1 MKILLIR
8 LSSIGDIVLTSPV
21 IRAIKTQLN
30 PVVLHVITRKS
41 YQSVYAHNPYIDR
54 VFGVEKS
61 PDEIIGLLKA
71 EKYDLLVDLHKN
83 LRSFKLRFSLGIKT
97 VTFPKLNWQKYLLVR
112 FKINRMPDVHIV
124 DRYFEAVRTLGVVND
139 QKGLDFFIDEEEI
152 RHLPK
157 LPDFVDM
164 GFFAVVIGGNHN
176 TKILPVSKLVEVI
189 KQLPKPVILLGGK
202 EDQERGKEIESLLN
216 NQLWNAC
223 GKLTLNQS
231 AEMVRRADAVL
242 TNDTGLM
249 HIAAAFSKPVV
260 SVWGNTVPQLG
271 MYPYI
276 PAFPERVRIIENNNL
291 SCRPCSKIG
300 FERCPKGHFKCMMDL
315 DDELI
320 AKSLVEI
327 SRLPQKDY

>member
-21 IRAIKTQLN
+21 IRAIKTQLK

-41 YQSVYAHNPYIDR
+41 FQSVYANNPYIDK

-61 PDEIIGLLKA
+61 PDEIIELLKA

-83 LRSFKLRFSLGIKT
+83 LRSFKLRISLGIKT

-112 FKINRMPDVHIV
+112 FKIDRMPSVHIV
-124 DRYFEAVRTLGVVND
+124 DRYFEAVKSLGIKND
-139 QKGLDFFIDEEEI
+139 QKGLDFYIAEEEI
-152 RHLPK
+152 QNLPE
-157 LPDFVDM
+157 LPDFLSK
-164 GFFAVVIGGNHN
+164 GFFAVVIGGKHN
-176 TKILPVSKLVEVI
+176 TKILPVSKVAEVVN
-189 KQLPKPVILLGGK
+189 QLPRPIVLLGGE
-202 EDQERGKEIESLLN
+202 EDEIRAKEIESHSN
-216 NQLWNAC
+216 SRVWNAC
-223 GKLTLNQS
+223 GKLTLGQS
-231 AEMVRRADAVL
+231 AEMIRRADAVL

-249 HIAAAFSKPVV
+249 HIAAAFDKPVV

-276 PAFPERVRIIENNNL
+276 PAFPERVRIIENNKL

-300 FERCPKGHFKCMMDL
+300 FDSCPKGHFKCMMDL
-315 DDELI
+315 ENKLI
-320 AKSLVEI
+320 AKSLVEV
-327 SRLPQKDY
+327 SRLPQKGY

>member
-1 MKILLIR
+1 
-8 LSSIGDIVLTSPV
+8 
-21 IRAIKTQLN
+21 
-30 PVVLHVITRKS
+30 
-41 YQSVYAHNPYIDR
+41 
-54 VFGVEKS
+54 
-61 PDEIIGLLKA
+61 
-71 EKYDLLVDLHKN
+71 
-83 LRSFKLRFSLGIKT
+83 
-97 VTFPKLNWQKYLLVR
+97 
-112 FKINRMPDVHIV
+112 
-124 DRYFEAVRTLGVVND
+124 
-139 QKGLDFFIDEEEI
+139 
-152 RHLPK
+152 
-157 LPDFVDM
+157 
-164 GFFAVVIGGNHN
+164 
-176 TKILPVSKLVEVI
+176 
-189 KQLPKPVILLGGK
+189 
-202 EDQERGKEIESLLN
+202 
-216 NQLWNAC
+216 
-223 GKLTLNQS
+223 
-231 AEMVRRADAVL
+231 MVRRADAVL

>member
-41 YQSVYAHNPYIDR
+41 YRSVYANNPYIDK
-54 VFGVEKS
+54 VITVEKS
-61 PDEIIGLLKA
+61 PVEVIELLKA
-71 EKYDLLVDLHKN
+71 EKYDLLIDLHKN
-83 LRSFKLRFSLGIKT
+83 LRSFKLRISLGIKT

-124 DRYFEAVRTLGVVND
+124 DRYFEAVKSLGVVND

-152 RHLPK
+152 QNLPE
-157 LPDFVDM
+157 LPDFIEN

-189 KQLPKPVILLGGK
+189 RQLPKAVILLGGK

-216 NQLWNAC
+216 DQVWNAC
-223 GKLTLNQS
+223 GKLTLSQS
-231 AEMVRRADAVL
+231 AEMIRRADAVL

-249 HIAAAFSKPVV
+249 HIAAAFNKPVV

-276 PAFPERVRIIENNNL
+276 PAFPELVRIIENNNL

-315 DDELI
+315 DDKLI
-320 AKSLVEI
+320 AKSLIEI
-327 SRLPQKDY
+327 SRSPQKDY